1 MQCGERGRK
10 GWKNSYGHLTHKY
23 FVEFVIKFKMR
34 SDSQIF
40 SNIPKHETWPQQNK
54 KLTMNVS
61 YKIGYL

>member
-1 MQCGERGRK
+1 MKEEGRD
-10 GWKNSYGHLTHKY
+10 GNSYGHLTHKY

-54 KLTMNVS
+54 KDNEYVV
-61 YKIGYL
+61 